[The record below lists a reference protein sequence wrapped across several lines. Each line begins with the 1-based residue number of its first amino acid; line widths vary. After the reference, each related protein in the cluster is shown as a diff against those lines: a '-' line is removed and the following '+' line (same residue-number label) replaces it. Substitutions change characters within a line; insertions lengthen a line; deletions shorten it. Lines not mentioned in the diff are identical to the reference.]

1 MQKMILLAMLLA
13 PSLVQ
18 AESIPLIHESGT
30 YQVPVLINDKISL
43 NFTVDSGAADVSIPA
58 DVFSTLSRTGT
69 ITNSD
74 LMDKQVYELADGSEH
89 RSQRFRIRSLRV
101 GNLELHNVVGSVA
114 PSAGSLLLG
123 QSFLERLDYWSF
135 DNQRH
140 LLIVN
145 EAPSSVSR
153 SLTTRT
159 TTAVSMPSPNPS
171 ANEAFM
177 SLKLPAGWVSKTPT
191 GPMTKGG
198 WLEYAQNQV
207 GDIQVALNPINGTLD
222 FGFVRQAR
230 SQVRLNMTDE
240 VASEISE
247 IWIAGRRAYR
257 FSVTGKIESGETY
270 TVLHTYIGGSRAI
283 AHVITWTPASNFE
296 NQKEVMAALSEYVV
310 GFQ

>member
-1 MQKMILLAMLLA
+1 MQKMILLTMLLA
-13 PSLVQ
+13 SSLVQ

-69 ITNSD
+69 ITKND

-101 GNLELHNVVGSVA
+101 GNLELHDVVGSVA
-114 PSAGSLLLG
+114 PSTGSLLLG

-145 EAPSSVSR
+145 ETPSSVSR
-153 SLTTRT
+153 SLATRT
-159 TTAVSMPSPNPS
+159 TAVPMPSPTPA
-171 ANEAFM
+171 ANQAFM
-177 SLKLPAGWVSKTPT
+177 RLNLPAGWVSKIPT
-191 GPMTKGG
+191 EPMTKGG
-198 WLEYAQNQV
+198 WLEYAQSRG
-207 GDIQVALNPINGTLD
+207 GDIQVALNPIIGTLD

-230 SQVRLNMTDE
+230 SQVRLNLTDE
-240 VASEISE
+240 AASEISE
-247 IWIAGRRAYR
+247 LWIGGRRAYR
-257 FSVTGKIESGETY
+257 FTVTGKSDSGETV
-270 TVLHTYIGGSRAI
+270 TVLHTYIGGSRAV
-283 AHVITWTPASNFE
+283 AHVITWTAASKFE
-296 NQKEVMAALSEYVV
+296 NQKEAMAALSEYVV

>member
-13 PSLVQ
+13 SSLVQ

-43 NFTVDSGAADVSIPA
+43 NFTVDSGAADVSIPT

-69 ITNSD
+69 ITKSD
-74 LMDKQVYELADGSEH
+74 LMDKRVYELADGSEH
-89 RSQRFRIRSLRV
+89 QSQRFRIRSLRI
-101 GNLELHNVVGSVA
+101 GNLELHDVVGSVA
-114 PSAGSLLLG
+114 PSIGSLLLG

-145 EAPSSVSR
+145 ETPSSVSR

-159 TTAVSMPSPNPS
+159 TAVSMPSPTPT
-171 ANEAFM
+171 ANLASM
-177 SLKLPAGWVSKTPT
+177 RLNLPAGWVSKIPT
-191 GPMTKGG
+191 EPMTKGG
-198 WLEYAQNQV
+198 WLEYVQNQSR
-207 GDIQVALNPINGTLD
+207 DIQAALNPIIGTLD
-222 FGFVRQAR
+222 FGFARQAR
-230 SQVRLNMTDE
+230 SQVRLTFTDE
-240 VASEISE
+240 AASEISE
-247 IWIAGRRAYR
+247 LWIAGRRAYR
-257 FSVTGKIESGETY
+257 YSVTGKTDSGETY
-270 TVLHTYIGGSRAI
+270 TVLHTYIAGSHAI

-296 NQKEVMAALSEYVV
+296 KQKEAMAALSEYVV